1 MPWPEGA
8 LEAVRTPVALHLQ
21 DPKLHAHLQHLAAV
35 MGADKARTHAA
46 GLVAEALQRCGQV
59 GPQAV

>member
-1 MPWPEGA
+1 LIVGA
-8 LEAVRTPVALHLQ
+8 DVGL
-21 DPKLHAHLQHLAAV
+21 LAAV